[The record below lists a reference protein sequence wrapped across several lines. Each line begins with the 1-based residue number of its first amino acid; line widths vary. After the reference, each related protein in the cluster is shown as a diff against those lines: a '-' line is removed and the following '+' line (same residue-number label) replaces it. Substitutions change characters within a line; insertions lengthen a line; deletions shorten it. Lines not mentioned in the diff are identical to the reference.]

1 MATEVLSIELKEDG
15 SRVVK
20 RAIEGVGEASERT
33 DQKVTKLQRGLSN
46 FASQISP
53 INQLKNA
60 IGGIGAALA
69 IRKVLGDFVLF
80 DDKIGEISTL
90 VDETKFSMESLTDSI
105 RDQAKAF
112 GTLPTEQAAAT
123 YSIISAGASS
133 AAEATEIL
141 TAANKLAV
149 GGVTDVATAADGL
162 TSILNAYGSEV
173 EGAESVT
180 DALFVAMRSGKTTIG
195 ELSRS
200 MGLVAPLAKEAGV
213 SFDELAG
220 SISALTKGGIST
232 RVAVT
237 GVRAI
242 ISSVLKPT
250 SEAAKAAE
258 RLGLEFNS
266 AALAS
271 KGFKGFLDDIVSKTQ
286 GSKDEIAK
294 LFGGVEAL
302 VPVFA
307 LAGTAGESLNQI
319 LVDMGNKAGA
329 TNEAFDKIDKGAGA
343 QIAKLFANVRDL
355 GISLGQS
362 IIATLLPAIT
372 ALNNNFSDVI
382 TVAGVFFSVFA
393 ASKFA
398 AIASAIAGVV
408 TQVAALGAALLLN
421 PITLI
426 ATALAAATSALI
438 IFKDDIKVTEDGIV
452 SLGDVVKVVF
462 DRIKVFFGDAID
474 VITKA
479 WDDTIT
485 FLKDSTSGYF
495 DLFIDNLVAL
505 PGKVVS
511 ALDKIIGFFSGAAKA
526 IGILWGAL
534 KDKLREPI
542 DSAVEAIK
550 AKVGEIKSFISDI
563 VESIKAKWSE
573 LTEPLKEPFEKVS
586 GFVSDIFDKVKEA
599 VGGGIQDLK
608 TQAGELSDA
617 VVDGVKDFVDSSP
630 ALKDA
635 GKAIADGMAE
645 TTVVQDF
652 LNDAAT
658 TAANL
663 FTGIVDEARANKKL
677 TSDPVS
683 GDVGPVKALESAQPS
698 GIENAP
704 GLLSQQQLEEQLDQ
718 FDFLLEGTKLYNET
732 RLSDYR
738 DTEEKIKALRDEGRI
753 DAITADQLIT
763 KTQAEQFQIRTKT
776 ARGFFNGLSVL
787 ASSGNK
793 KVADVGRAAAITVAT
808 IDGIVQVQKAYASAP
823 PPANFALATQAGVIA
838 ASNVA
843 RIAATR
849 RLGGDLNSG
858 QLSRVGEGTRPE
870 IFTGASGKQFLIPP
884 ERGRVDPVRSR
895 VSADQGD
902 QSSQNIG
909 IDLTTRVEE
918 NAEGFASTLVESF
931 STPRIER
938 EVLAVLERNPES
950 VRQYLN

>member
-1 MATEVLSIELKEDG
+1 MATEVLSIEVKEDG
-15 SRVVK
+15 SRVVR

-33 DQKVTKLQRGLSN
+33 DRKVTKLQKGLSN

-53 INQLKNA
+53 INQLRTA
-60 IGGIGAALA
+60 IGGLGATLA
-69 IRKVLGDFVLF
+69 IRKILGDFVLF

-90 VDETKFSMESLTDSI
+90 VDKTKFNMESLTDSI

-112 GTLPTEQAAAT
+112 GSLPTEQAVAA

-133 AAEATEIL
+133 ASEATEIL

-173 EGAESVT
+173 ESAESVT
-180 DALFVAMRSGKTTIG
+180 DALFVAMRAGKTTIG

-242 ISSVLKPT
+242 IASVIKPT
-250 SEAAKAAE
+250 SEASKAAK

-271 KGFKGFLDDIVSKTQ
+271 KGFKGFLDDIVSKTK
-286 GSKDEIAK
+286 GSRDEIAK

-307 LAGTAGESLNQI
+307 LAGTAGESLNEI
-319 LVDMGNKAGA
+319 LADMGNKAGA
-329 TNEAFDKIDKGAGA
+329 TDEAFEKIDRGAGA
-343 QIAKLFANVRDL
+343 QIQKLFANVRDL

-362 IIATLLPAIT
+362 IITTLLPAIT
-372 ALNNNFSDVI
+372 ALNNNFGDVV
-382 TVAGVFFSVFA
+382 TTAGVIFSVFA

-398 AIASAIAGVV
+398 TIATAIVGV
-408 TQVAALGAALLLN
+408 TSQVVALGVALLAN

-426 ATALAAATSALI
+426 ATAVAAATSALI
-438 IFKDDIKVTEDGIV
+438 IFKDDIKLTEDGVV
-452 SLGDVVKVVF
+452 SLGDVISVVL
-462 DRIKVFFGDAID
+462 DRIKTFFGDA
-474 VITKA
+474 VTTITKA
-479 WDDTIT
+479 WSSAID
-485 FLKDSTSGYF
+485 FLKASTEGYF
-495 DLFIDNLVAL
+495 ELFIDNLIAL
-505 PGKVVS
+505 PSKVIS
-511 ALDKIIGFFSGAAKA
+511 TLDTIIGFFSGAAKA

-534 KDKLREPI
+534 KNKLTGPI
-542 DSAVEAIK
+542 ESAIEAIK
-550 AKVGEIKSFISDI
+550 TKFNEFKTFISEI
-563 VESIKAKWSE
+563 VESIKTKWNE
-573 LTEPLKEPFEKVS
+573 LIEPLKEPFEKVS
-586 GFVSDIFDKVKEA
+586 TFVSNIFDSVKET
-599 VGGGIQDLK
+599 VGIGIQNLK
-608 TQAGELSDA
+608 TEASELSDA
-617 VVDGVKDFVDSSP
+617 VAEGVKDFVDSSP

-635 GKAIADGMAE
+635 GQAIADGMTE
-645 TTVVQDF
+645 TTVIQDF
-652 LNDAAT
+652 LNSAAT
-658 TAANL
+658 EAGKL
-663 FTGIVDEARANKKL
+663 FTGIVDDARAKKEAL
-677 TSDPVS
+677 QPPATGASDPVKELQA
-683 GDVGPVKALESAQPS
+683 GETLPDK
-698 GIENAP
+698 AP
-704 GLLSQQQLEEQLDQ
+704 GLLSQEQLEEQLGQ
-718 FDFLLEGTKLYNET
+718 FDFLLDGTRLYNES
-732 RLSDYR
+732 RLQNYQ
-738 DTEEKIKALRDEGRI
+738 DTETKIKALRDQGKI
-753 DAITADQLIT
+753 DETTASQLIT
-763 KTQAEQFQIRTKT
+763 KVEAEQFKIRTNT
-776 ARGFFNGLSVL
+776 ARGFFDGISIL
-787 ASSGNK
+787 AKSGNK

-843 RIAATR
+843 RIVATR

-870 IFTGASGKQFLIPP
+870 IFTGASGQQFLIPP
-884 ERGRVDPVRSR
+884 ERGRVEPVRSR
-895 VSADQGD
+895 ETVASGGQAQ
-902 QSSQNIG
+902 QNIG

-918 NAEGFASTLVESF
+918 SAESFARTLTESF